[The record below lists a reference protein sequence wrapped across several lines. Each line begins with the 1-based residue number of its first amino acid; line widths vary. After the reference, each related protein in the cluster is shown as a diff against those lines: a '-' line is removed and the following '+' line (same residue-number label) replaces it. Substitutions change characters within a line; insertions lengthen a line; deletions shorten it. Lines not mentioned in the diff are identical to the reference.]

1 MDAVRLFQ
9 VVAYPQT
16 RLDVHYPVPR
26 ERHLY
31 QPSGV
36 LAAPVVYEPR
46 RAFVGTDHI
55 QRDELRSALCGHLL
69 LEHIERQSAEDI
81 LRTRPDLGDV
91 RVELINVEL
100 PREVRY
106 LLLHELIA
114 RRDNRRAD
122 TLLIAAAEKYLLVAR
137 DESMR
142 DDVLDSEDVPQRVG
156 NGLAVVAV
164 RVDERDSTELLA
176 RELLPERIYRV
187 HELPAEPEQR
197 GDAVLERVPLFQLR
211 LHLLV
216 ELRPLLVHAVN
227 LLCSDLF
234 HIDEFELTAH
244 GLAGENPVAVFLVQ
258 ADIIRAAGA
267 CEKLVSPVREALLY
281 LRQQPR
287 AQAYAAVVGVYH
299 ELSDIGRPIAL
310 VSAHGADNAA
320 VFAEHFQYNA
330 SVEFRLDL
338 RQRLL
343 QRRYIPAAEQR
354 CLALIREVLER

>member
-1 MDAVRLFQ
+1 MRCAYTEVIRIFTGENLSEERVLLNRYPLYFHISITHMDAVRLFQ

-81 LRTRPDLGDV
+81 LRPRPDLGDV

-122 TLLIAAAEKYLLVAR
+122 TLLIAAAEQYLLVAR

-216 ELRPLLVHAVN
+216 ELRPLLVHAY
-227 LLCSDLF
+227 DLRLIISVSLSSLQQGRRYRACRR
-234 HIDEFELTAH
+234 HRGRPPPSQRASRR
-244 GLAGENPVAVFLVQ
+244 GL
-258 ADIIRAAGA
+258 RAAT
-267 CEKLVSPVREALLY
+267 
-281 LRQQPR
+281 
-287 AQAYAAVVGVYH
+287 
-299 ELSDIGRPIAL
+299 
-310 VSAHGADNAA
+310 SA
-320 VFAEHFQYNA
+320 
-330 SVEFRLDL
+330 
-338 RQRLL
+338 
-343 QRRYIPAAEQR
+343 
-354 CLALIREVLER
+354 